1 MFYLSETPR
10 LTMSKSQSLFRVA
23 TVLALISLPG
33 NGFSASGTPV
43 PEEYESTGGQSLAF
57 GGSVVTG
64 LGGASAIRANP
75 ALMSLEKEYSVNG
88 AYHWPTAGRDFY
100 QVGVVDSKTSSVAA
114 GFTYTGAQDNYQG
127 LSSQDGTRDSTS
139 NRPEVVGLSKDS
151 PVVKRASLAFAL
163 PVGKVFLGAGGSFVE
178 ARSPTEALME
188 DSNARVKGFTMGFG
202 LAGHLTDA
210 LRIGISAE
218 NLANKK
224 VQYAAPTFY
233 RAGASYFMGGLA
245 SIHLDYRR
253 REAVPMYEGRAA
265 SFTLDGTDDGRTATI
280 GAENFLNASA
290 SVRIYDLLRVI
301 MATGQVRSAEQSATR
316 VAGGLALVNQNFNFS
331 YQALKPSMAED
342 AVHHALSL
350 GFNIMM

>member
-1 MFYLSETPR
+1 MC
-10 LTMSKSQSLFRVA
+10 KSQSFFRFA
-23 TVLALISLPG
+23 IQFICMMAPASA
-33 NGFSASGTPV
+33 FSATGPAV

-64 LGGASAIRANP
+64 IGGASAIRANP
-75 ALMSLEKEYSVNG
+75 ALMALEKEYSVNG

-100 QVGVVDSKTSSVAA
+100 QLGVVDGKTSSVAA
-114 GFTYTGAQDNYQG
+114 GFSYTGAQDNYQG
-127 LSSQDGTRDSTS
+127 LASSDEPQTQTS
-139 NRPEVVGLSKDS
+139 ARPEVVGLSKDS
-151 PVVKRASLAFAL
+151 PVVRRASLALAL

-178 ARSPTEALME
+178 ARAPSETLME
-188 DSNARVKGFTMGFG
+188 DSDVRVKGFTMGFG
-202 LAGHLTDA
+202 LAGHISEA
-210 LRIGISAE
+210 LRVGFSAE

-233 RAGASYFMGGLA
+233 RAGASYFLGSLA

-253 REAVPMYEGRAA
+253 REAVTLYEGRAA
-265 SFTLDGTDDGRTATI
+265 AFTLNGNEGAKATALSP
-280 GAENFLNASA
+280 ENFLNASA

-301 MATGQVRSAEQSATR
+301 MATGQVKSVEQSATR

-331 YQALKPSMAED
+331 YQALKPNLSEE

-350 GFNIMM
+350 GLNIMM